1 MVGREVTLSST
12 PDATAIGAS
21 LVARTAIGQT
31 PSLPEAAARRSRDNT
46 RLKPNPQSALEYEDH
61 YQEWLRIQD
70 SLGQM
75 MS

>member
-1 MVGREVTLSST
+1 MLSST

-21 LVARTAIGQT
+21 LVARTAIGET
-31 PSLPEAAARRSRDNT
+31 HSLPEAAAGRSMDNT
-46 RLKPNPQSALEYEDH
+46 RLSPDPQRALEYEDR
-61 YQEWLRIQD
+61 YQEWLRIQS